1 MIKKIVKFILRKL
14 KTTFLPKRMGNWLN
28 SLYITYIRYLDGSY
42 GNIVRYKYYKKTL
55 KSLGQNVT
63 IDTGVFITG
72 GEFIS
77 IGDNTHIDKNC
88 ILVGSPPDLDLSYR
102 YIKTRENNNFNG
114 IKGEIVIGKNCH
126 ISQNTMIY
134 GYGGVTIGDNSTMSA
149 GSKIYSLTSIAYNP
163 FDPSEIVSIVP
174 YTGKS
179 PTLIGPV
186 VLGNNVWI
194 GIDSIVSPGCTLK
207 DNVFAKS
214 QSIINSSFS
223 ENSYIG
229 GSPAKKIRNRFCKY
243 NKQKGSSSN

>member
-42 GNIVRYKYYKKTL
+42 GNNVRYKYYKKTL
-55 KSLGQNVT
+55 KSLGRNVT

-88 ILVGSPPDLDLSYR
+88 ILVGAPPDLDLSYR
-102 YIKTRENNNFNG
+102 YVKTRENKNFNG

-163 FDPSEIVSIVP
+163 FNPSEIVSIVP

-186 VLGNNVWI
+186 VFGNNVWI
-194 GIDSIVSPGCTLK
+194 GIDSIVSPGCTLE

-214 QSIINSSFS
+214 QSIINSSFT

-229 GSPAKKIRNRFCKY
+229 GSPAKKIRNRFYKY
-243 NKQKGSSSN
+243 NKKRNSNN